1 MRDPFIVVVVSLLA
15 WPSPARCDDSH
26 DRLIIAAGYQDLP
39 DSSGNSASADFVR
52 SSGARVL
59 SFGAETTSVADSH
72 WSVVRGSFY
81 RQLRSGADVLGS
93 AALGPGST
101 NGESFSYER
110 LQAGASLPL
119 TADWR
124 LVARDTFVD
133 VDPIRGHVLTL
144 GASRRHGSATMQFET
159 SQAVGGNI
167 EQRSVGFRIDGRIR
181 KSAVF
186 AGGLVGDSNNRLL
199 FNEAGAT
206 FSDTKLRQA
215 YAGVTLMLGKLD
227 LTMTVDAATSGS
239 VHRQSIGAV
248 VGIPLGSR

>member
-1 MRDPFIVVVVSLLA
+1 MRDAFIVAAVSLLA
-15 WPSPARCDDSH
+15 WPSLGRCEESH
-26 DRLIIAAGYQDLP
+26 DRLIAAASYQDLP
-39 DSSGNSASADFVR
+39 GSSGNTIGADFVR
-52 SSGARVL
+52 SSGPRVV
-59 SFGAETTSVADSH
+59 SFGAETVSVADSH

-81 RQLRSGADVLGS
+81 RQLHGGADILGS
-93 AALGPGST
+93 AAAGPGST
-101 NGESFSYER
+101 SGDSFSYER
-110 LQAGASLPL
+110 LQAGATIPL
-119 TADWR
+119 MADWR
-124 LVARDTFVD
+124 LVVRDTFID

-144 GASRRHGSATMQFET
+144 GASRRRGSATLQFDT

-199 FNEAGAT
+199 FNEPGAIG
-206 FSDTKLRQA
+206 SVTKMHQA
-215 YAGVTLMLGKLD
+215 YAGVTVMLGKLD
-227 LTMTVDAATSGS
+227 VTMTVDAATSGS

>member
-1 MRDPFIVVVVSLLA
+1 MRDAFIVVVVSLLA
-15 WPSPARCDDSH
+15 CPSGRCDAGH
-26 DRLIIAAGYQDLP
+26 DRLIVAASYQDLP
-39 DSSGNSASADFVR
+39 GSSGNAASADFVR

-72 WSVVRGSFY
+72 WSVARGSFY
-81 RQLRSGADVLGS
+81 RQLHGGADILAS
-93 AALGPGST
+93 AALGPGSA

-110 LQAGASLPL
+110 LQAGATIPL
-119 TADWR
+119 MADWR

-144 GASRRHGSATMQFET
+144 GASRRHGSATVQFDT
-159 SQAVGGNI
+159 SRAAGGNI
-167 EQRSVGFRIDGRIR
+167 EQRSVGFRIDGRVR

-199 FNEAGAT
+199 FNEPGALS
-206 FSDTKLRQA
+206 SDTKMRQA

-239 VHRQSIGAV
+239 IHRQSIGAV